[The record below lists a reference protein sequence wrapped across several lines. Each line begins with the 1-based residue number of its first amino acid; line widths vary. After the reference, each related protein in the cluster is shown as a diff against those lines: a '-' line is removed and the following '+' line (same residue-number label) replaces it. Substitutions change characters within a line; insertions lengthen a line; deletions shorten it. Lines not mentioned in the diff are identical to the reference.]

1 MKWRK
6 YTITGERSGLA
17 TTLNIPVIPAQLTPD
32 RQETANAF
40 KYGDDLRTIERKM
53 GLSNLHQFMISYS
66 HMLAPFKLAG
76 AVYHMTPKKGP
87 KIRIKGADE
96 RLPDPYLGTLARRN
110 NGLIR
115 VGDGSQ
121 FNWCHIGDD
130 RWTNVVFTPSGEG
143 DVYKG
148 PYMGDRIFSDA
159 LVLMVVDPNDTIY
172 QITIQNFPG
181 HKAWLMG
188 ITTPYMDTSL
198 RNAIRHTPYVEE
210 EVKEEANMRH
220 KWGDIRDRYSPTAGL
235 SGVGI
240 YAMTKDQVN
249 ALFRS
254 LYTNTISESLK
265 KFAGLLGDQNG
276 AINSLTWYYHFSSK
290 LSLAGNEYIQIYNQF
305 LNKTSG
311 EGVMGRRVESEYAD
325 DLVGEFVIEPKFGNF
340 LDYTPYTHF
349 ILHVPMLGVVPLAA
363 NDIMGRMVRVRYRID
378 VARNTGLVFINVVLP
393 TGEYN
398 LKISP
403 FTPGVEIPFK
413 TSSTD
418 ARLMAGPILQAGG
431 AMLGSV
437 VGGPAGAA
445 MGAKIGGGVG
455 AAISSGASSTSAGG
469 LSAGASHL
477 DGFEI
482 RLVRVTPI
490 LQGMNL
496 KTLGWPVEKEGQIG
510 QFSGFVKTGNITHF
524 PGSCPYKDK
533 IEELLKEGVFV

>member
-17 TTLNIPVIPAQLTPD
+17 TTLCFPVIPAD
-32 RQETANAF
+32 SE
-40 KYGDDLRTIERKM
+40 LREGGTLAQIEHYL
-53 GLSNLHQFMISYS
+53 GLKSLHQFMMSYS

-76 AVYHMTPKKGP
+76 AVYRMKPKTGP
-87 KIRIKGADE
+87 EIRIKGADE
-96 RLPDPYLGTLARRN
+96 RLPDPYLGTLVRRN

-121 FNWCHIGDD
+121 FNWCHVGSDK
-130 RWTNVVFTPSGEG
+130 WFNVVYTPSGAG

-148 PYMGDRIFSDA
+148 PYQGDSIFYDG
-159 LVLMVVDPNDTIY
+159 LVLIVVDTNDKIY
-172 QITIQNFPG
+172 QLNIVNFPG
-181 HKAWLMG
+181 KTARLDSIG
-188 ITTPYMDTSL
+188 DPYMDTSL
-198 RNAIRHTPYVEE
+198 TNALRNTPYVEE
-210 EVKEEANMRH
+210 EVKEESFMGH

-235 SGVGI
+235 SGIGI
-240 YAMTKDQVN
+240 YAMTRSEVN

-276 AINSLTWYYHFSSK
+276 AINSLTWYYHFNSK
-290 LSLAGNEYIQIYNQF
+290 LTLNAPKDIQIYNQR
-305 LNKTSG
+305 LDDKSG
-311 EGVMGRRVESEYAD
+311 VPVKGRRLKYEYAD
-325 DLVGEFVIEPKFGNF
+325 DLVGEFVIEPKFSNF

-437 VGGPAGAA
+437 VGGPMGASV
-445 MGAKIGGGVG
+445 GAKIGGGVG
-455 AAISSGASSTSAGG
+455 GAISSGASSTSAGG

-496 KTLGWPVEKEGQIG
+496 KTLGWPVEKEGKIG